1 MKRVI
6 FDIFLIIFIFIVPWW
21 VGVILA
27 LIGIFL
33 FDKFYEFIATLIILY
48 SMYMIQGTMKTSTII
63 LGAILIN
70 AIYFGIQILKS
81 QISFYKSNSIK
92 LK

>member
-6 FDIFLIIFIFIVPWW
+6 FDILLIIFIFILPWW
-21 VGVILA
+21 AGVILA

-33 FDKFYEFIATLIILY
+33 FDKFYEFIITLIIMSSL
-48 SMYMIQGTMKTSTII
+48 YMIEGTVKTSTII
-63 LGAILIN
+63 LWAISIN

-81 QISFYKSNSIK
+81 RISFYQSNSMK